1 MEVGG
6 ILGCGNSMPEVPE
19 TGKDLDTRGV
29 KGGPQSWSQGEG
41 WAVD

>member
-6 ILGCGNSMPEVPE
+6 IPGCGNSKREVPE
-19 TGKDLDTRGV
+19 TGKSLDTRGV

-41 WAVD
+41 